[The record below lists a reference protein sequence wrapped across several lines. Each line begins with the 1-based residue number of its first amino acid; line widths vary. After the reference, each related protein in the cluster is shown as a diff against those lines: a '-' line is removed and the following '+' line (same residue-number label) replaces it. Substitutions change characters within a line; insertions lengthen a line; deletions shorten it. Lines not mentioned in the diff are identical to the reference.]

1 MIFNRKVIEGS
12 SNLKYTYTMSTMSNL
27 MMSTNNSLTQPPAE
41 AAPLVVP
48 ALPLLPQQSPDG
60 KASLVGGSADH
71 QHDVGA
77 SVRISEALKLTDSAQ
92 RDAALI
98 AALR

>member
-1 MIFNRKVIEGS
+1 
-12 SNLKYTYTMSTMSNL
+12 MSNL
-27 MMSTNNSLTQPPAE
+27 MMSTNNSLTQPPTE
-41 AAPLVVP
+41 AAPLIVP
-48 ALPLLPQQSPDG
+48 ALPGLPQQSPGG

-71 QHDVGA
+71 QHHDVGA
-77 SVRISEALKLTDSAQ
+77 SQPTDYKVRISEAMKLDNAQ

>member
-1 MIFNRKVIEGS
+1 MTN
-12 SNLKYTYTMSTMSNL
+12 TTMSNL
-27 MMSTNNSLTQPPAE
+27 IMSTNNSLTQPPAE
-41 AAPLVVP
+41 AAPPLVP
-48 ALPLLPQQSPDG
+48 ALPRLPPQQSPNG

>member
-1 MIFNRKVIEGS
+1 
-12 SNLKYTYTMSTMSNL
+12 MSNL

-41 AAPLVVP
+41 AAPPLVP
-48 ALPLLPQQSPDG
+48 ALPRLPPQQSPDG

-71 QHDVGA
+71 QHEHVGA
-77 SVRISEALKLTDSAQ
+77 SQPTDYKVRISEAMKVTDSAQ

>member
-1 MIFNRKVIEGS
+1 
-12 SNLKYTYTMSTMSNL
+12 MSNL
-27 MMSTNNSLTQPPAE
+27 MMSTNNNSSTLPPTD
-41 AAPLVVP
+41 AAPPLVP
-48 ALPLLPQQSPDG
+48 ALPRLAQQSPDG

>member
-1 MIFNRKVIEGS
+1 
-12 SNLKYTYTMSTMSNL
+12 MSTMSNL

-41 AAPLVVP
+41 AAPPLVP
-48 ALPLLPQQSPDG
+48 ALPRLPPQQSPDG

>member
-1 MIFNRKVIEGS
+1 
-12 SNLKYTYTMSTMSNL
+12 

-60 KASLVGGSADH
+60 KASHVVGGSADH
-71 QHDVGA
+71 QHF
-77 SVRISEALKLTDSAQ
+77 RISEAMKLSDSAQ